1 MNNRERFSKK
11 FIVPLIV
18 YMAFYITEFV
28 EHEQRTDNTLAKF
41 REQEK
46 YDEELK

>member
-1 MNNRERFSKK
+1 
-11 FIVPLIV
+11 
-18 YMAFYITEFV
+18 MAFYITEFV

-46 YDEELK
+46 MTKS